1 MPTCNP
7 GAAIGTRGA
16 THLLISPRCWTT
28 FIPPKLLWNSI
39 SRGQFF
45 REFLFGV
52 TLKSCKIFHRQE
64 NGAGIKLIGD
74 TRQFG
79 LLYLMFGR
87 VCRSWSLALARRGAK
102 VGASVWRRAWSAAH
116 FVIVKEIA
124 WKMSRLTGNLTKSMY
139 TFYVKCPFVLIKCF
153 QAINLSVTMHKGS
166 LQNKKTVKFGNCSQ

>member
-1 MPTCNP
+1 MKEIKFVDITNGIKPKRK
-7 GAAIGTRGA
+7 ID
-16 THLLISPRCWTT
+16 WTNCV
-28 FIPPKLLWNSI
+28 LCQEVRSENSI

-52 TLKSCKIFHRQE
+52 TLISCKIFHRQE
-64 NGAGIKLIGD
+64 NGAGIKLIED

-116 FVIVKEIA
+116 FVIVKETV
-124 WKMSRLTGNLTKSMY
+124 WKTYRLKGNLTNTMY
-139 TFYVKCPFVLIKCF
+139 TFYVKMSIC
-153 QAINLSVTMHKGS
+153 T
-166 LQNKKTVKFGNCSQ
+166 NKMFSSN

>member
-16 THLLISPRCWTT
+16 AHLLISPRCWTT
-28 FIPPKLLWNSI
+28 FLPPKLLWNSI

-52 TLKSCKIFHRQE
+52 TLISCKIFHRQE
-64 NGAGIKLIGD
+64 NGAGIKLIED

-87 VCRSWSLALARRGAK
+87 VCRSWSLALARRDAK
-102 VGASVWRRAWSAAH
+102 VGASVSRRAWSAAH
-116 FVIVKEIA
+116 FVIVKETV
-124 WKMSRLTGNLTKSMY
+124 WKTYRLKGNLTNTMY
-139 TFYVKCPFVLIKCF
+139 TFYVKMSIC
-153 QAINLSVTMHKGS
+153 T
-166 LQNKKTVKFGNCSQ
+166 NKMFSSN

>member
-1 MPTCNP
+1 MKEIKFVDITNGIKPKRK
-7 GAAIGTRGA
+7 ID
-16 THLLISPRCWTT
+16 WTNCV
-28 FIPPKLLWNSI
+28 LCQEVRSENSI

-87 VCRSWSLALARRGAK
+87 VCRSWSLALARRDAK
-102 VGASVWRRAWSAAH
+102 VGASVSRRAWSAAH
-116 FVIVKEIA
+116 FVIVKETV
-124 WKMSRLTGNLTKSMY
+124 WKTYRLKGNLTNTMY
-139 TFYVKCPFVLIKCF
+139 TFYVKMSIC
-153 QAINLSVTMHKGS
+153 T
-166 LQNKKTVKFGNCSQ
+166 NKMFSSN

>member
-1 MPTCNP
+1 MKEIKFVDITNGIKPKRK
-7 GAAIGTRGA
+7 ID
-16 THLLISPRCWTT
+16 WTNCV
-28 FIPPKLLWNSI
+28 LCQEVRSENSI

-52 TLKSCKIFHRQE
+52 TLISCKIFHRQE

-153 QAINLSVTMHKGS
+153 QAINLSVTKHKG
-166 LQNKKTVKFGNCSQ
+166 VIM